1 MSFSADV
8 KKELTQNISS
18 ACCYKAEA
26 FGMLLYGRAFGI
38 TEISLMTEFKE
49 VAEHYCACIRD
60 LTVVTP
66 TVETT
71 KAGNF
76 KISVPTKAD
85 RLKILEYFGYTGK
98 ELVLRVN
105 LSNLEQTNED
115 CCSRA
120 FLRGV
125 FLVCGSIT
133 DPEKDYHIEFSVA
146 KAKLCDDLMQII
158 GDLGLKSKK
167 ILRNNSYVIYSK
179 EAESI
184 EDFIG
189 NMGANNAFMQ
199 IVKTRAMKDIKNQIN
214 RRSNFESAN
223 MSRSIEAGLKQ
234 VHIIEG
240 ILKKVSLDDLTSDLA
255 ELCNLRLENPDISL
269 DELGKMMKPQLSRS
283 AISRRFKKL
292 EKIALELES
301 K

>member
-38 TEISLMTEFKE
+38 TEISLMTEFKD
-49 VAEHYCACIRD
+49 VAEHYASGIRD
-60 LTVVTP
+60 LTGVTP
-66 TVETT
+66 FIEET

-76 KISVPTKAD
+76 KISIPEKED
-85 RLKILEYFGYTGK
+85 RLKILEFFGYTGK
-98 ELVLRVN
+98 ELALRVN

-115 CCSRA
+115 CCSKA
-120 FLRGV
+120 FLRGA

-133 DPEKDYHIEFSVA
+133 DPEKDYHIEFTVA

-158 GDLGLKSKK
+158 GDTGLKAKK
-167 ILRNNSYVIYSK
+167 IIRNNSFVLYSK

-189 NMGANNAFMQ
+189 TMGAGNAFMH

-234 VHIIEG
+234 VALIEE
-240 ILKKVSLDDLTSDLA
+240 ILQKIKLEDMTDDLSA
-255 ELCNLRLENPDISL
+255 LCKLRLDNPDSSL
-269 DELGKMMKPQLSRS
+269 DELGKMMKPALSRS
-283 AISRRFKKL
+283 AVSRRFKKL
-292 EKIALELES
+292 EKILQELQ

>member
-1 MSFSADV
+1 MSFSAEV

-26 FGMLLYGRAFGI
+26 FGMLLFGRAFGI

-49 VAEHYCACIRD
+49 VAERYSACIRD
-60 LTVVTP
+60 LTSVTP
-66 TVETT
+66 TVEKT
-71 KAGNF
+71 KAGNY
-76 KISVPTKAD
+76 KINVPSKDD
-85 RLKILEYFGYTGK
+85 RIKILDYFGYTGK
-98 ELVLRVN
+98 ELALRIN

-120 FLRGV
+120 FVRGA

-133 DPEKDYHIEFSVA
+133 DPEKDYHIEFTVT

-158 GDLGLKSKK
+158 DDTGLKAKK
-167 ILRNNSYVIYSK
+167 IIRNNSYVIYSK

-184 EDFIG
+184 EDFVG
-189 NMGANNAFMQ
+189 TMGANNAFMQ

-234 VHIIEG
+234 VAVIED
-240 ILKKVSLDDLTSDLA
+240 ILEKIKLEDMTDDLSA
-255 ELCNLRLENPDISL
+255 LCTLRLENPDVSL
-269 DELGKMMKPQLSRS
+269 DELGKLMNPPLSRS
-283 AISRRFKKL
+283 AVSRRFKKL
-292 EKIALELES
+292 EKIAQEL
-301 K
+301 KTK